1 MPAISV
7 VVPAY
12 NAERTILETISSLQ
26 WQTFSDFEIIVI
38 NDGSTDLTLGRLST
52 VWDARLKV
60 FSYENA
66 GVSIAR
72 NRGLQHA
79 TGDFITFID
88 ADDLWTP
95 NKLESQFAALNQ
107 CPQAGVA
114 YSRTCFMDEQGK
126 AFHVDNTTLPE
137 GDVYAKL
144 LTKNFL
150 LSPGSNPLVRRQA
163 LESVNGFDP
172 SLTHGED
179 WDLYLR
185 LASRWEFVAVSQPQ
199 VFYRQSATSASSQ
212 VEVMEQNSLKVIEK
226 SFQVAPLSLKP
237 LKKQSLA
244 NLYQFLAHLYI
255 NRCIEKDGVNL
266 GTQKLQTAIKF
277 YPQILLQKKTLVL
290 LFKLLLMRVLS
301 PTIAQDLLA
310 SVSKL
315 RATQM
320 QVSQDDPIVTEL
332 RTLLSR

>member
-1 MPAISV
+1 MHSATP
-7 VVPAY
+7 
-12 NAERTILETISSLQ
+12 
-26 WQTFSDFEIIVI
+26 
-38 NDGSTDLTLGRLST
+38 
-52 VWDARLKV
+52 KV
-60 FSYENA
+60 AS
-66 GVSIAR
+66 
-72 NRGLQHA
+72 
-79 TGDFITFID
+79 ID

-95 NKLESQFAALNQ
+95 DKLECQFAALTQ

-126 AFHVDNTTLPE
+126 TFHVDNLTLP
-137 GDVYAKL
+137 GDIYAKL

-150 LSPGSNPLVRRQA
+150 LSPGSNPLIRRQA

-185 LASRWEFVAVSQPQ
+185 LAARWEFVVVNKPQ

-226 SFQVAPLSLKP
+226 SFQVAPSSLKP

-255 NRCIEKDGVNL
+255 
-266 GTQKLQTAIKF
+266 
-277 YPQILLQKKTLVL
+277 
-290 LFKLLLMRVLS
+290 S
-301 PTIAQDLLA
+301 
-310 SVSKL
+310 
-315 RATQM
+315 RAGRKA
-320 QVSQDDPIVTEL
+320 EL
-332 RTLLSR
+332 I

>member
-1 MPAISV
+1 MATISV
-7 VVPAY
+7 IVPAY
-12 NAERTILETISSLQ
+12 NAERTILETIASIQ
-26 WQTFSDFEIIVI
+26 WQTFSDFELIVI
-38 NDGSTDLTLGRLST
+38 NDGSTDRTLERLST
-52 VWDARLKV
+52 IEDVRLKV

-95 NKLESQFAALNQ
+95 NKLELQLAALEQ

-114 YSRTCFMDEQGK
+114 YSRTYFMDEPGK
-126 AFHVDNTTLPE
+126 TFHVDNSPLPE

-150 LSPGSNPLVRRQA
+150 LSPGSNPLIRRQA
-163 LESVNGFDP
+163 LESVNGFDS

-185 LASRWEFVAVSQPQ
+185 LASQWLFVAIHQPQ
-199 VFYRQSATSASSQ
+199 VFYRQSFTSASSQ

-226 SFQVAPLSLKP
+226 AFQAAPLTLKP
-237 LKKQSLA
+237 LKRQSLA
-244 NLYQFLAHLYI
+244 NLYQFLAQLYLS
-255 NRCIEKDGVNL
+255 RCIERDGINL
-266 GTQKLQTAIKF
+266 ATQKLQTSIQF
-277 YPQILLQKKTLVL
+277 YPKILLQKKTLVL
-290 LFKLLLMRVLS
+290 VFKLLLMQIFS
-301 PTIAQDLLA
+301 PTIARDLLE
-310 SVSKL
+310 SVSKR
-315 RATQM
+315 RATQI
-320 QVSQDDPIVTEL
+320 QAPQSDPIVAEL
-332 RTLLSR
+332 KTLLSR

>member
-1 MPAISV
+1 MPVISV
-7 VVPAY
+7 IVPAY
-12 NAERTILETISSLQ
+12 NTERTILETIASLQ
-26 WQTFSDFEIIVI
+26 LQTFSDFELIVI
-38 NDGSTDLTLGRLST
+38 NDGSTDRTLERLNT
-52 VWDARLKV
+52 VRDARLNV

-79 TGDFITFID
+79 TGNFITFID

-95 NKLESQFAALNQ
+95 DKLECQFAALTQ

-126 AFHVDNTTLPE
+126 TFHVDNLTLPE

-150 LSPGSNPLVRRQA
+150 LSPGSNPLIRRHA

-185 LASRWEFVAVSQPQ
+185 LAARWEFVAVNKPQ

-226 SFQVAPLSLKP
+226 SFQAAPSFLKP

-255 NRCIEKDGVNL
+255 SRCREKDGVNL
-266 GTQKLQTAIKF
+266 ATQKLLTAVKF
-277 YPQILLQKKTLVL
+277 HPQILLQKKTLGL

-301 PTIAQDLLA
+301 PTIAQDLLTSA
-310 SVSKL
+310 RKQ
-315 RATQM
+315 RANRM
-320 QVSQDDPIVTEL
+320 QVSQDDLIVTEL
-332 RTLLSR
+332 RALLSR

>member
-7 VVPAY
+7 IVPAY
-12 NAERTILETISSLQ
+12 NVERTILETIASLQ

-38 NDGSTDLTLGRLST
+38 NDGSTDRTLERLST
-52 VWDARLKV
+52 IRDARLNV

-79 TGDFITFID
+79 TGEFITFID
-88 ADDLWTP
+88 ADDLWAP
-95 NKLESQFAALNQ
+95 DKLECQSAALNQ

-114 YSRTCFMDEQGK
+114 YSRTCFMDEQGET
-126 AFHVDNTTLPE
+126 FHVDNQTLPQ
-137 GDVYAKL
+137 GDVYARL

-150 LSPGSNPLVRRQA
+150 LSPGSNPLIRRQA
-163 LESVNGFDP
+163 WESVNGFDP

-185 LASRWEFVAVSQPQ
+185 LSARWEFVAVQKPQ
-199 VFYRQSATSASSQ
+199 VFYRQSASSASSQ
-212 VEVMEQNSLKVIEK
+212 IAVMEQNSLKVIEK
-226 SFQVAPLSLKP
+226 SFQVAPLSLEP

-244 NLYQFLAHLYI
+244 NLYQFLAHLYTS
-255 NRCIEKDGVNL
+255 RYTEKDSVNL
-266 GTQKLQTAIKF
+266 ATQKLQIAIKF
-277 YPQILLQKKTLVL
+277 YPQVLFQQKTLVL
-290 LFKLLLMRVLS
+290 FFKLFLMRVLS
-301 PTIAQDLLA
+301 PTIAQRLFA
-310 SVSKL
+310 RVSKL
-315 RATQM
+315 RATRM
-320 QVSQDDPIVTEL
+320 QVSQDDPVVTEL

>member
-1 MPAISV
+1 MPTISV
-7 VVPAY
+7 IVPAY
-12 NAERTILETISSLQ
+12 NAEQTVLETILSLQ
-26 WQTFSDFEIIVI
+26 WQTFSDFELIVI
-38 NDGSTDLTLGRLST
+38 NDGSTDRTLDQLNTIRD
-52 VWDARLKV
+52 VRLKV

-72 NRGLQHA
+72 NRGFQHA

-95 NKLESQFAALNQ
+95 DKLELQLAALER

-114 YSRTCFMDEQGK
+114 YSKTYFMDEPGK
-126 AFHVDNTTLPE
+126 TFHVNNVPLPE

-150 LSPGSNPLVRRQA
+150 LSPGSNPLIRRQA
-163 LESVNGFDP
+163 IESVNGFD
-172 SLTHGED
+172 SNFTHGED

-185 LASRWEFVAVSQPQ
+185 LASQWKFVAVQQPQ
-199 VFYRQSATSASSQ
+199 VFYRQSSRSASSQ
-212 VEVMEQNSLKVIEK
+212 VEVMERNSLKVIEK
-226 SFQVAPLSLKP
+226 AFQAAPLTLKP

-244 NLYQFLAHLYI
+244 NLYQFLAHLYL
-255 NRCIEKDGVNL
+255 NRCVEGNGVDL
-266 GTQKLQTAIKF
+266 AAQKLQTSIQF
-277 YPQILLQKKTLVL
+277 YPRILLEKKTLVL
-290 LFKLLLMRVLS
+290 VFKLFLMQILS
-301 PTIAQDLLA
+301 PTTAKNLLER
-310 SVSKL
+310 VSKL

-320 QVSQDDPIVTEL
+320 QPPQDDPIVTEL

>member
-7 VVPAY
+7 IVPAY
-12 NAERTILETISSLQ
+12 NAERTILETIGSLQ
-26 WQTFSDFEIIVI
+26 WQTFSDFEMIVI
-38 NDGSTDLTLGRLST
+38 DDGSTDRTLARVNT
-52 VWDARLKV
+52 VRDARLKV

-79 TGDFITFID
+79 QGDFITFID

-95 NKLESQFAALNQ
+95 NKLECQFAALSECQ
-107 CPQAGVA
+107 KAGVA

-126 AFHVDNTTLPE
+126 TFHVDNMTLPQ

-150 LSPGSNPLVRRQA
+150 LSPGSNPLIRRQA
-163 LESVNGFDP
+163 FESANGFDS

-185 LASRWEFVAVSQPQ
+185 LAARWEFVAVNQPQ

-212 VEVMEQNSLKVIEK
+212 VGVMEQNSLKVIEK
-226 SFQVAPLSLKP
+226 SFQAAPLSLKP

-255 NRCIEKDGVNL
+255 SRCTEKDSVNL
-266 GTQKLQTAIKF
+266 ATQKLQTAIKF
-277 YPQILLQKKTLVL
+277 YPQILFQKKTLGL
-290 LFKLLLMRVLS
+290 LVKLLLMRVLS
-301 PTIAQDLLA
+301 PTIAQNLLA
-310 SVSKL
+310 SVRKL

-320 QVSQDDPIVTEL
+320 PVSQDDSIVTEL